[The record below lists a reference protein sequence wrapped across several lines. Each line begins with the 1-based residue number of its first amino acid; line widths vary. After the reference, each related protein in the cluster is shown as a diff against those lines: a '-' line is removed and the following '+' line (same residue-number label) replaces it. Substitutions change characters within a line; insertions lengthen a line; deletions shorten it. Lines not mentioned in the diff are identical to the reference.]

1 MNEQSEIEANSDF
14 IDSILSLSHFLHN
27 HENIDASLSELA
39 DLLAKTLK
47 TENCSIMLL
56 KDQHTEDSFPLRI
69 HAHSGS
75 LPEIAYSK
83 PTSASGISEYVA
95 RSGKPL
101 LVPDIT
107 HSQFSE
113 SARQAGGFISLPI
126 WTDKAVIGVIN
137 ISNPSDNRT
146 FGESDLELAT
156 ILGMFVAKSIQ
167 TLHLQYI
174 LRSKFAIAALER
186 EQHTQQQSI
195 DDFTRSPEK
204 VAKILAKGFYH
215 ELCHAGIESDHIIVA
230 VSEIITLLNEQL
242 GENKKNQQD

>member
-1 MNEQSEIEANSDF
+1 MTEPTEVEASTDF
-14 IDSILSLSHFLHN
+14 IDSVLSLSHFLHN

-39 DLLAKTLK
+39 TLLAKTLK

-56 KDQHTEDSFPLRI
+56 KDQHVDESFPLRL

-75 LPEIAYSK
+75 LPDSAYTK
-83 PTSASGISEYVA
+83 PASASGISEYVA

-101 LVPDIT
+101 LVPDIKN
-107 HSQFSE
+107 SQFSA
-113 SARQAGGFISLPI
+113 SARQEGGFISLPI
-126 WTDKAVIGVIN
+126 WTDKVVIGVIN
-137 ISNPSDNRT
+137 ISKPSDGRT
-146 FGESDLELAT
+146 FAESDLELAT

-186 EQHTQQQSI
+186 EQNAQKKSI
-195 DDFTRSPEK
+195 GDFTQSPEK
-204 VAKILAKGFYH
+204 VAKILAKGFYR

-242 GENKKNQQD
+242 ENKNEQD